1 MIKLFEI
8 LETLDKKMSSF
19 KSAGEISDY
28 RILLTVNN
36 TVKLYVL
43 SGTKSKQEV
52 ETELKEFPDLSLEF
66 IETGD
71 ESLDDF
77 LIDLLFSENQ
87 TINTSNTQRRLGNLL
102 NPIQKVYS
110 SLPVVTFYS
119 YKGGVGRSTSLAS
132 CASYLSIHYKKKIVI
147 LDCDFEAPG
156 FTNFFFG
163 GFLFSSLQK
172 WFN

>member
-77 LIDLLFSENQ
+77 
-87 TINTSNTQRRLGNLL
+87 
-102 NPIQKVYS
+102 
-110 SLPVVTFYS
+110 
-119 YKGGVGRSTSLAS
+119 
-132 CASYLSIHYKKKIVI
+132 
-147 LDCDFEAPG
+147 
-156 FTNFFFG
+156 
-163 GFLFSSLQK
+163 
-172 WFN
+172 